1 MGMVFAPPRVLAGTR
16 LFCVEVPAFVNITMV
31 SIPCDLSVTVTLD
44 TGAVASY
51 SMRTDGTNMF
61 TSWVLGAGAS
71 SLGPRT
77 SSVQVITTS
86 TVSQNAIAIDNIEV
100 YP

>member
-1 MGMVFAPPRVLAGTR
+1 
-16 LFCVEVPAFVNITMV
+16 
-31 SIPCDLSVTVTLD
+31 
-44 TGAVASY
+44 
-51 SMRTDGTNMF
+51 MRTDGTNMF

-71 SLGPRT
+71 VLGPRT
-77 SSVQVITTS
+77 SSVQVITMS